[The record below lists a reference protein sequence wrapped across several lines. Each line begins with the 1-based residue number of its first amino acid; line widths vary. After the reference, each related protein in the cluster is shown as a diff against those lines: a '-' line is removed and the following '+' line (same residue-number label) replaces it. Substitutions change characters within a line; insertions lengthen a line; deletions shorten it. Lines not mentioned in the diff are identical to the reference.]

1 MCCISLLGRFAVEPR
16 KLWLTRFH
24 ATISTECFYIGSI
37 LLVVCINCAFFSFF
51 FFFFFS
57 FMLFCCYK
65 YFINISQVVEVW
77 RHLLIE

>member
-1 MCCISLLGRFAVEPR
+1 MLHQLIGAFCCGTKKVVAHQVSCNYKHRMFLHWKYTF
-16 KLWLTRFH
+16 
-24 ATISTECFYIGSI
+24 GSMYQ
-37 LLVVCINCAFFSFF
+37 LCLFFFFS
-51 FFFFFS
+51 FFFFS